1 MQANS
6 SRQKPYATMLEVIV
20 HSMAFGSTALST
32 SPSAQTSTPSS
43 TPASPTPTKVH
54 QQKLEHRNSE
64 QQAAMAVPESPKLKP
79 RQAITAVTELV
90 QKATK
95 EEPPAAQ
102 TQTTSG
108 TPTQVVSPRKE
119 VTRATSGKL
128 RRTPSHTLS
137 PAHTPTLL
145 TPVEEITATP
155 IPPEMGTQTSAVK
168 QTPLPE
174 VAPKPP
180 RPSSLPALQK
190 RVSPLSAEI
199 SPDLTAF
206 EHGKECTRKSVT
218 FRKETLMLAKKKER
232 KSNTTAP
239 KSAFRKKKVHEMVE
253 EKLGDKDARAEE
265 EEIKKSEVEQRL
277 EEEKVKAPEKE
288 NQREK
293 EEKEKQAEEQK
304 TEAHEAAL
312 AGVKEQAREK
322 WKPAATVT
330 AEMAQQLIT
339 LVFGSEGKQ
348 KMFPD
353 SWFQGFFF
361 CDEPDD
367 LRFGLLQSKGGPCVV
382 LACVQAFTLRA
393 LLFTSK
399 HRGAE
404 RSDLC
409 ADDAVRQDALLDAL
423 CELLWRIGE
432 QRQVTVAL
440 PPTETWDKVPCKI
453 GELRL
458 YTHAAYASLLSFM
471 RDHFFLFQERNGNGV
486 ALFVLS
492 AVLTR
497 GIERTASDMD
507 TSGTA
512 LMGKW
517 GYACQELVNLL
528 LTGKATSNVFNGDTR
543 LEDDDSATVL
553 HGVSEQCEIGY
564 LTDMETSGNL
574 EVGSNLKNSLLP
586 IWVIYSES
594 HYTVLFALQQLPLQP
609 SEPFDLYY
617 YDQLANAGELYRLA
631 VDTDKPRKP
640 PRDNIVPPLESCIAT
655 KWGLCQVDWN
665 GADPL
670 L

>member
-1 MQANS
+1 MARRSCKQTIAAFDVEQPRTAKTVSNRKVLCDRLKLLPLMQANS

-312 AGVKEQAREK
+312 AGVKEKTRGSNRDRRDG
-322 WKPAATVT
+322 AA
-330 AEMAQQLIT
+330 ADYSDLWQC
-339 LVFGSEGKQ
+339 EGKQ
-348 KMFPD
+348 KAD
-353 SWFQGFFF
+353 S
-361 CDEPDD
+361 
-367 LRFGLLQSKGGPCVV
+367 
-382 LACVQAFTLRA
+382 
-393 LLFTSK
+393 LFSSTS
-399 HRGAE
+399 A
-404 RSDLC
+404 
-409 ADDAVRQDALLDAL
+409 
-423 CELLWRIGE
+423 
-432 QRQVTVAL
+432 
-440 PPTETWDKVPCKI
+440 
-453 GELRL
+453 
-458 YTHAAYASLLSFM
+458 
-471 RDHFFLFQERNGNGV
+471 
-486 ALFVLS
+486 
-492 AVLTR
+492 
-497 GIERTASDMD
+497 
-507 TSGTA
+507 
-512 LMGKW
+512 
-517 GYACQELVNLL
+517 
-528 LTGKATSNVFNGDTR
+528 
-543 LEDDDSATVL
+543 
-553 HGVSEQCEIGY
+553 
-564 LTDMETSGNL
+564 
-574 EVGSNLKNSLLP
+574 
-586 IWVIYSES
+586 
-594 HYTVLFALQQLPLQP
+594 LQP
-609 SEPFDLYY
+609 SEPFDCTTTTSWRT
-617 YDQLANAGELYRLA
+617 Q
-631 VDTDKPRKP
+631 
-640 PRDNIVPPLESCIAT
+640 ESCIVSQLIPISRASRHAT
-655 KWGLCQVDWN
+655 TSCHHWRAASQQSGACVRWTGTAPLCCCSECKN
-665 GADPL
+665 TY
-670 L
+670 